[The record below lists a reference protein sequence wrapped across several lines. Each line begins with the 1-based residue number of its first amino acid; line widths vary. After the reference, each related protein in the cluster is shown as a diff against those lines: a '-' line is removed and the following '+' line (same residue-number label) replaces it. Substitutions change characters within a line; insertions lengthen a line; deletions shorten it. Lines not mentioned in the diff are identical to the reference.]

1 MDGGS
6 ARIAADRLR
15 ACGASVTV
23 TFHLTG
29 FLRAYAGGAGD
40 VRVDVPGGTVGDAL
54 QVLGERHPGVCAR
67 VLDEQGAVRR
77 HVNLFVGER
86 SVRDCAGLE
95 TALDDGDDVS
105 VLAAV
110 SGG

>member
-1 MDGGS
+1 M
-6 ARIAADRLR
+6 
-15 ACGASVTV
+15 TV
-23 TFHLTG
+23 TFHLAG
-29 FLRAYAGGAGD
+29 FLRSFAGGARE
-40 VRVDVPGGTVGDAL
+40 VRVDVPGGTVGEAL
-54 QVLGERHPGVCAR
+54 RALGERHPGVLAR
-67 VLDEQGAVRR
+67 VLDEQGCLRR

-95 TALDDGDDVS
+95 TAIAEGDDLS